1 MSTDILLR
9 TVLHGRGPGVLA
21 AFTIFLA
28 ISFTARP
35 PVDVL
40 EMLVIFL
47 PALEVALF
55 TLVIAVVR
63 DENPHCLGPSSA
75 FALWAAAAFVGM
87 WAVVEVT
94 EAVIHACG
102 TRFAP
107 DPRIHD
113 LTGGARPDFCGKIR
127 SEE

>member
-1 MSTDILLR
+1 MSMDILLR
-9 TVLHGRGPGVLA
+9 TVQHGRGPGVLA

-40 EMLVIFL
+40 QMLVVFL

-55 TLVIAVVR
+55 TLVVAVVR
-63 DENPHCLGPSSA
+63 DENPHLLGPSSA

-87 WAVVEVT
+87 WSLVEMT
-94 EAVIHACG
+94 QAVINAYVELG
-102 TRFAP
+102 LP
-107 DPRIHD
+107 PIH
-113 LTGGARPDFCGKIR
+113 GQMI
-127 SEE
+127 